1 MFCLPR
7 RSSAGGG
14 HVNRASSFSLILLSV
29 LAPALSIGVPITP
42 GHKSH
47 KRTSDFPTSKATL
60 HPGPCY
66 GTQATARALVGR
78 GRKHRHV
85 HATFFFFPAPC
96 NRILME
102 TSTVNVAAV
111 PKAREAFFSILFFS
125 HFPLLVELF
134 FDAGL
139 CLDLGKPPLRPG

>member
-85 HATFFFFPAPC
+85 HATFFFSCSLQQDLNGNIDSECRCGSEGTRGIFFH
-96 NRILME
+96 LVLF
-102 TSTVNVAAV
+102 TFST
-111 PKAREAFFSILFFS
+111 FS
-125 HFPLLVELF
+125 
-134 FDAGL
+134 
-139 CLDLGKPPLRPG
+139 